1 MSQSPFID
9 ATEDPDEVSSI
20 FTAAFGEAP
29 ERSRLAASRLF
40 LARAAN
46 GEAVAAAAM
55 ERLDAVSWRI
65 WLIAVKAE
73 HRGRGYGRGFLAG
86 LASKAR
92 GEGGVSL
99 QLKTYRRWNGMRTLL
114 KRSGWFLLGAE
125 MSKRNDGVGELWQL
139 PLLDKP
145 LGIVVVGANPAGR
158 GGEWIERILGV
169 PQLWT
174 LTGIVDSS
182 EKVRNAWATKGIAAF
197 ADLQEMSAVT
207 MPNAV
212 VVAVPPTRSAAVQR
226 ECMSFGL
233 AMLVE
238 KPFASSLSELAELQ
252 RGLTSNPVPLIPGV
266 QRRTHPAY
274 VALRSAICKSRVHEL
289 SMRLFLGRPADDRPA
304 GHRSDRALCRGGAL
318 LDVGY
323 HAIDLVH
330 FLLGIPLEMISCS
343 LGAGG
348 DLATGIE
355 SSAHLLGRCGA
366 TWVRLQVDR
375 HGGEK
380 TEQVLVAT
388 DEGVWTA
395 DRGGVLHPDGTA
407 FYKCEGSW
415 ESAEAG
421 KLAELAV
428 ASRRSKC
435 KPEDLWEH
443 LAAFEL
449 IEKAYALAHIHG
461 LEGYHP

>member
-1 MSQSPFID
+1 MPQSLFID
-9 ATEDPDEVSSI
+9 ASADPDEVASI
-20 FTAAFGEAP
+20 FLATFGEAP
-29 ERSRLAASRLF
+29 EQSRLTSSQLF

-55 ERLDAVSWRI
+55 ERLDAASWCI
-65 WLIAVKAE
+65 WLFAVKE
-73 HRGRGYGRGFLAG
+73 EQRGRGYGRGFLAG

-92 GEGGVSL
+92 DEGGVSL
-99 QLKTYRRWNGMRTLL
+99 ELKTYRRWHRMRTLL
-114 KRSGWFLLGAE
+114 RRSGWFLLGAE

-174 LTGIVDSS
+174 LQGIVDSS
-182 EKVRNAWATKGIAAF
+182 EQVRNAWATKGIAAF
-197 ADLQEMSAVT
+197 ADLQEMSALT

-212 VVAVPPTRSAAVQR
+212 VIAVPPTRSAAVQR
-226 ECMSFGL
+226 ECLSFGL
-233 AMLVE
+233 PMLVE

-252 RGLTSNPVPLIPGV
+252 RGLTSKPVPLIPGV

-274 VALRSAICKSRVHEL
+274 VALRSAICKSRVHDL

-330 FLLGIPLEMISCS
+330 FLLGNPLEMISCS
-343 LGAGG
+343 LGEAG
-348 DLATGIE
+348 DLAAGIE
-355 SSAHLLGRCGA
+355 SSAHVLGRCGA

-375 HGGEK
+375 HGGAK
-380 TEQVLVAT
+380 TEQILVAT
-388 DEGVWTA
+388 DEGVWAA
-395 DRGGVLHPDGTA
+395 DREGVRHPDGTA
-407 FYKCEGSW
+407 FYKCAGSW
-415 ESAEAG
+415 ESAEEG

-428 ASRRSKC
+428 ASRRSKV